1 MNDVNKNSELIHEIS
16 AEQISTLVRN
26 AGVVGAGGAG
36 FPTHVKFAA
45 QAEIVIVNGAECEP
59 LLKTDQQLAALYPEQ
74 LIKGLSLAMEATGAK
89 QGIIAL
95 KAKYKEAIT
104 GLEPYLR
111 EHQKISIMPDIY
123 PAGDEVITI
132 WLTTGRRVPPGGIPL
147 NIGVVVNNVQ
157 TLINV
162 AKAYDGEPV
171 TTRTLT
177 VTGAVKKPSTVTV
190 PIGTSLREV
199 LDLAGGGRSEDLVY
213 INGGPMMGS
222 VITDLS
228 DPVTKTTGGLI
239 ALPKDHLLIERKG
252 KSLETILR
260 IAKTV
265 CEQCCFCTELCPRHM
280 IGHELSPHLL
290 IRAVNYKNLGK
301 ASMLTSALTCS
312 ECGVC
317 EAYACPVGISPL
329 RVNQAL
335 KAELRA
341 KGLKYQGE
349 LGNVDPMAKHRL
361 IPTTRLMDR
370 LNLRSLYSEAPLSLE
385 SYTPEEVT
393 LKLQQHIGAPAVSL
407 VKVGDIVSHGQV
419 VGEIPEGALGAR
431 VHASIDGTVMKVT
444 PQTITIGRGG
454 GAK

>member
-1 MNDVNKNSELIHEIS
+1 MNNIIANTNTNTNTDTIS
-16 AEQISTLVRN
+16 LKVRE

-36 FPTHVKFAA
+36 FPTHVKLAA

-74 LIKGLSLAMEATGAK
+74 LIKGLTLAMEATGAK

-104 GLEPYLR
+104 ALEPYVT
-111 EHQKISIMPDIY
+111 EHVKISIMPDIY

-162 AKAYDGEPV
+162 ARAVDGEPV

-177 VTGAVKKPSTVTV
+177 VTGAVKNPITVTV

-222 VITDLS
+222 LFTDLN

-239 ALPKDHLLIERKG
+239 ALPKDHRLIERK
-252 KSLETILR
+252 SRPLETILR

-265 CEQCCFCTELCPRHM
+265 CEQCSFCTELCPRHM

-290 IRAVNYKNLGK
+290 IRAVNYKNMVK
-301 ASMLTSALTCS
+301 PSMLTSALTCS

-349 LGNVDPMAKHRL
+349 LGKVDPMAQHRL
-361 IPTTRLMDR
+361 IPTSRLIDR
-370 LNLRSLYSEAPLSLE
+370 LNLRSLYSEAPLSQE
-385 SYTPEEVT
+385 RYVPDEVT
-393 LKLQQHIGAPAVSL
+393 LKLQQHIGAPAEAI
-407 VKVGDIVSHGQV
+407 VKVGDVVSLGQV
-419 VGEIPEGALGAR
+419 VGEIPVGALGAR
-431 VHASIDGTVMKVT
+431 IHASLSGTVKRVT
-444 PQTITIGRGG
+444 PQAITVRKG
-454 GAK
+454 GAEK